1 MSGPWQDGAQR
12 AAPLREKPKKTG
24 LKTGHYRGMRN
35 PRARQTQERGKPKS
49 KANPREPK
57 TQIQNQYLG
66 HPALLGRASGRR
78 ALQIELE
85 KVQVFMSMQEIQ
97 SGDVLVRETAPS
109 LWSSIREAVRS
120 SHQDFTTGS
129 LNRAILLLAIPM
141 VLEMVLESL
150 FAVVDV
156 FWVSRLGA
164 DAVATV
170 GLTESLLSLVFAVG
184 LGLSLSTT
192 AMVARRI
199 GEKDPAGAGVAGA
212 QAIFIGFGVSFAA
225 GIPCFFYG
233 PDLLRL
239 MGASPQVVAVG
250 SGYARIG
257 LGGSGALLFLF
268 LNNAIFR
275 GAGDAAIAM
284 RLLWV
289 ANIINLVLDPCLIFG
304 LGPFPKLGVTGAA
317 LATFTGRSI
326 GVLYQFYRLLRGT
339 ERIRSLRAQLRAN
352 WHVLLRLV
360 RVSLTGIVQFAIAHT
375 SWIGLVR
382 IISAFGSDAL
392 AGYTI
397 AIRILIFV
405 MMPSWGLSNAA
416 ATLVGQNLGARKPER
431 AQISV
436 WRTGF
441 YNMMFLGTI
450 GVFFLIFATPTVRL
464 FTQDPAV
471 VPLAAAA
478 LRLLSYG
485 NIGYA
490 YGMVMMQA
498 FNGAGDTVT
507 PTVVNFFGFWLLEIP
522 LAYFLAIRAGMQANG
537 VYISIVIA
545 ECAIAGA
552 GVLLFRRG
560 RWKRQQ
566 I

>member
-1 MSGPWQDGAQR
+1 METMESQNATAGPQP
-12 AAPLREKPKKTG
+12 PLW
-24 LKTGHYRGMRN
+24 
-35 PRARQTQERGKPKS
+35 KS
-49 KANPREPK
+49 
-57 TQIQNQYLG
+57 
-66 HPALLGRASGRR
+66 
-78 ALQIELE
+78 
-85 KVQVFMSMQEIQ
+85 
-97 SGDVLVRETAPS
+97 VREA
-109 LWSSIREAVRS
+109 IRG
-120 SHQDFTTGS
+120 SHQDFTMGS

-156 FWVSRLGA
+156 FWVGRLGA

-199 GEKDPAGAGVAGA
+199 GEKDPNGAAVAGV
-212 QAIFIGFGVSFAA
+212 QAIVIGLAVSLAIGV
-225 GIPCFFYG
+225 PCFFLA
-233 PDLLRL
+233 PHLLEV

-250 SGYARIG
+250 STYARIA
-257 LGGSGALLFLF
+257 LGGSGAILMLF

-289 ANIINLVLDPCLIFG
+289 SNIINLILDPCLIFG

-326 GVLYQFYRLLRGT
+326 GVGYQFYRLLRGS
-339 ERIRSLRAQLRAN
+339 ERIRILRHHIHIN
-352 WHVLLRLV
+352 VPVLLRLV
-360 RVSLTGIVQFAIAHT
+360 RVSLTGILQFAIAHT

-382 IISAFGSDAL
+382 IVSIFGSAAL

-397 AIRILIFV
+397 AIRIVIFV
-405 MMPSWGLSNAA
+405 ILPSWGLSNAA
-416 ATLVGQNLGARKPER
+416 ATLVGQNLGAKQPER
-431 AQISV
+431 AETSV

-441 YNMMFLGTI
+441 YNMIFLGAI
-450 GVFFLIFATPTVRL
+450 GLVFVLFAEPIVRL
-464 FTQDPAV
+464 FTHDPQV
-471 VPLAAAA
+471 VPLAASC
-478 LRLLSYG
+478 LRIISYG

-490 YGMVMMQA
+490 YGMVMLQA
-498 FNGAGDTVT
+498 FNGAGDTIT
-507 PTVVNFFGFWLLEIP
+507 PTIINFFGFWLLEIP
-522 LAYFLAIRAGMQANG
+522 LAYFLAIPMGMQAKG
-537 VYISIVIA
+537 AYFSIVAAEASIA
-545 ECAIAGA
+545 AVSI
-552 GVLLFRRG
+552 VLFRRG
-560 RWKRQQ
+560 NWKKQQ

>member
-1 MSGPWQDGAQR
+1 MSTPDTSVTM
-12 AAPLREKPKKTG
+12 APP
-24 LKTGHYRGMRN
+24 
-35 PRARQTQERGKPKS
+35 
-49 KANPREPK
+49 
-57 TQIQNQYLG
+57 
-66 HPALLGRASGRR
+66 
-78 ALQIELE
+78 
-85 KVQVFMSMQEIQ
+85 
-97 SGDVLVRETAPS
+97 
-109 LWSSIREAVRS
+109 LWSSIREALRG

-156 FWVSRLGA
+156 FWVGRLGA

-199 GEKDPAGAGVAGA
+199 GEKDPEGAAVAGV
-212 QAIFIGFGVSFAA
+212 QAIVLGLGVSLAI
-225 GIPCFFYG
+225 GLPCVFLA
-233 PDLLRL
+233 PRLLQW
-239 MGASPQVVAVG
+239 MGAAPQVVTVG
-250 SGYARIG
+250 SGYARIA
-257 LGGSGALLFLF
+257 LGGSGAILMLF

-289 ANIINLVLDPCLIFG
+289 SNIINLVLDPCLIFG
-304 LGPFPKLGVTGAA
+304 WGPFPKLGVTGAA

-326 GVLYQFYRLLRGT
+326 GVGYQFYRLLCGS
-339 ERIRSLRAQLRAN
+339 ERIRILSKQIRVEFS
-352 WHVLLRLV
+352 VLVRLV
-360 RVSLTGIVQFAIAHT
+360 RVSLTGILQFAIAHT

-382 IISAFGSDAL
+382 IVSIFGSAAL

-397 AIRILIFV
+397 AIRIVIFV
-405 MMPSWGLSNAA
+405 ILPSWGLSNAA
-416 ATLVGQNLGARKPER
+416 ATLVGQNLGAKQPER
-431 AQISV
+431 AETSV

-441 YNMMFLGTI
+441 YNMIFLGLI
-450 GVFFLIFATPTVRL
+450 GVLFVIFAEPIVRL
-464 FTQDPAV
+464 FTHDAEV
-471 VPLAAAA
+471 IPLAASC
-478 LRLLSYG
+478 LRIVSYG

-490 YGMVMMQA
+490 YGMVMLQA

-507 PTVVNFFGFWLLEIP
+507 PTIVNFFGFWLLEIP
-522 LAYFLAIRAGMQANG
+522 LAYFLAIPMRMQARG
-537 VYISIVIA
+537 AYFSIVAA
-545 ECAIAGA
+545 EGAIAG
-552 GVLLFRRG
+552 VSIILFKRG
-560 RWKRQQ
+560 YWKKQK

>member
-1 MSGPWQDGAQR
+1 MSSQETQATGAADSL
-12 AAPLREKPKKTG
+12 AA
-24 LKTGHYRGMRN
+24 
-35 PRARQTQERGKPKS
+35 Q
-49 KANPREPK
+49 
-57 TQIQNQYLG
+57 
-66 HPALLGRASGRR
+66 
-78 ALQIELE
+78 
-85 KVQVFMSMQEIQ
+85 
-97 SGDVLVRETAPS
+97 PS
-109 LWSSIREAVRS
+109 IWSSIREALRG

-156 FWVSRLGA
+156 FWVGRLGA

-199 GEKDPAGAGVAGA
+199 GEKDPEGAAVAGA
-212 QAIFIGFGVSFAA
+212 QAIFLGFGVSLLV
-225 GIPCFFYG
+225 GVPCLIYA
-233 PDLLRL
+233 PELLRL
-239 MGASPQVVAVG
+239 MGASPAIVATG
-250 SGYARIG
+250 GGYARIA
-257 LGGSGALLFLF
+257 LGGSGVLLFLF

-289 ANIINLVLDPCLIFG
+289 SNIINLILDPCFIFG

-326 GVLYQFYRLLRGT
+326 GVLYQFYRLMRGS
-339 ERIRSLRAQLRAN
+339 ERIRILRSQLRVN
-352 WHVLLRLV
+352 WEVLFRLV
-360 RVSLTGIVQFAIAHT
+360 RVSLTGILQFAIAHT

-382 IISAFGSDAL
+382 IISVFGSAVL

-405 MMPSWGLSNAA
+405 LMPSWGLSNAA
-416 ATLVGQNLGARKPER
+416 ATLVGQNLGAKQPER

-436 WRTGF
+436 WRTAF
-441 YNMMFLGTI
+441 YNMVFLGAV
-450 GVFFLIFATPTVRL
+450 GVFFWIYATPVVRL
-464 FTQDPAV
+464 FSQDPAV
-471 VPLAAAA
+471 VPLAATC
-478 LRLLSYG
+478 LRILSCG

-490 YGMVMMQA
+490 YGMVMLQA
-498 FNGAGDTVT
+498 FNGAGDTMT

-522 LAYFLAIRAGMQANG
+522 LAYYLALRAGWQANG
-537 VYISIVIA
+537 AYVSIVVA
-545 ECAIAGA
+545 ECAIAAA
-552 GVLLFRRG
+552 GVVLFRRG
-560 RWKRQQ
+560 KWKGRK